1 MSRQPTRSKTL
12 RAPALILVGVLAA
25 GFVVLDQSGSS
36 PSRPR
41 AIAVGVRDGP
51 TVPPADAVLVAWYC
65 TEGTSITG
73 GRADETVI
81 IGNLSTHAIEASITV
96 LSGPD
101 QPPVST
107 KKRIE
112 PLGQARVP
120 VAGLTNVAEP
130 GVVVEVLGGQA
141 IVEHELRGRGD
152 VAVGPCAREPSRD
165 WYFAAGTTV
174 QGAEDWLTLFN
185 PFGEDAIVDISF
197 LTASGFDAP
206 GAVQA
211 IPVPRRSRVSLG
223 ISSLV
228 RREER
233 VATAVH
239 ARSGRIVA
247 ERLLRFDGT
256 DARVGLAVSLGVT
269 GSAARWRVPFGDT
282 TTGSAESVSVAN
294 FELTPTKVN
303 VGVILDGASALEPES
318 IEIPGRSVE
327 RVDLSDRVPA
337 GAGYSVDVRVTS
349 GSPVVVEAF
358 GTWAAPATVTGV
370 ATATASSTSAKRWA
384 FAQGRLDDSGEAVLI
399 AVNVSNRPLTVQL
412 YAYTAGDPNS
422 PKSAPARAVPP
433 GERAVFSL
441 GEIGIR
447 PDQVLVVAADGPIIA
462 GRLVLGGG
470 VSLSPGIPDLSA

>member
-1 MSRQPTRSKTL
+1 MRSTL

-25 GFVVLDQSGSS
+25 GFVALDQSGSS
-36 PSRPR
+36 PSRPHS
-41 AIAVGVRDGP
+41 IGVGVRDGP
-51 TVPPADAVLVAWYC
+51 TVPPADAVSVAWYC
-65 TEGTSITG
+65 AEGTSVTD

-81 IGNLSTHAIEASITV
+81 IGNLSTRSIEATV
-96 LSGPD
+96 TVFSGAT
-101 QPPVST
+101 QPPVSVRQ
-107 KKRIE
+107 RIQ

-120 VAGLTNVAEP
+120 VTNLTHVAEP

-152 VAVGPCAREPSRD
+152 VALGPCAREPARD

-174 QGAEDWLTLFN
+174 QGAEEWLTLFN

-206 GAVQA
+206 GVAQAV
-211 IPVPRRSRVSLG
+211 PVPRRTRVSYPVH
-223 ISSLV
+223 SVV

-233 VATAVH
+233 VAIAVH

-256 DARVGLAVSLGVT
+256 DARAGLAVSLGVT
-269 GSAARWRVPFGDT
+269 GSAARWRVPFGDA
-282 TTGSAESVSVAN
+282 TTGSAESISVAN
-294 FELTPTKVN
+294 FDLTPAKVN
-303 VGVILDGASALEPES
+303 VGVILDGASALEPQS
-318 IEIPGRSVE
+318 VEIPGRSVD
-327 RVDLSDRVPA
+327 RIDLGDRVPA

-349 GSPVVVEAF
+349 GPPVVVEAF
-358 GTWAAPATVTGV
+358 GTWAAPAPVTGV
-370 ATATASSTSAKRWA
+370 ATATASLTTAKRWA

-399 AVNVSNRPLTVQL
+399 AINVSDRPLTVQL

-462 GRLVLGGG
+462 GRVVLGGG